1 MDEGNL
7 SDALVDF
14 TGGVRTGETGKQA
27 NLDIT
32 CKVSELVT
40 LENDRKEKLFLEEE
54 ARAELFQRV
63 IILFYEISP
72 FLITLEDLGLMTQVS
87 GEMSDHALIC
97 CAVRS
102 RRGEVA
108 EQRTELGLVIS
119 LRIRNLV
126 KSR

>member
-1 MDEGNL
+1 MHGSYQALDEGNL

-14 TGGVRTGETGKQA
+14 TGGVRTKRKQP

-63 IILFYEISP
+63 LILVYEISP
-72 FLITLEDLGLMTQVS
+72 FLN
-87 GEMSDHALIC
+87 
-97 CAVRS
+97 
-102 RRGEVA
+102 
-108 EQRTELGLVIS
+108 TEKTS
-119 LRIRNLV
+119 A
-126 KSR
+126 

>member
-1 MDEGNL
+1 M
-7 SDALVDF
+7 
-14 TGGVRTGETGKQA
+14 
-27 NLDIT
+27 
-32 CKVSELVT
+32 SELVT